1 MSDWGVNLIRTMNMD
16 PTFKG
21 GMVVIVSALALLF
34 AFWMKKRWREPLKG
48 AFLLFISL
56 AVFCFLFG
64 LSVMIIQ
71 PQWWKLPY

>member
-34 AFWMKKRWREPLKG
+34 AFWMKKRWREPLG
-48 AFLLFISL
+48 GSFLLFIFL
-56 AVFCFLFG
+56 AAFCFLFG
-64 LSVMIIQ
+64 LFIMVLQ
-71 PQWWKLPY
+71 PQWWKPPY